1 MIYNLLYGLNADSS
15 LFNLFR
21 YITFRTIYVSITA
34 FLICFF
40 MGPWLIEKLQKLQI
54 GQYIRDCGPETHL
67 DKAGTPTMGGVMI
80 LIAIVTSVLF
90 WSDLTNPYV
99 WIALF
104 SAVGFGLIGF
114 TDDYLMQIKKRSK
127 GLSARG
133 KFALQTVLALA
144 IGWLVYSSPGFST
157 TVTVP
162 FLKNVSPDLGVGY
175 IFFAAF
181 VIVGCSNAVNLTDG
195 LDGLATGPMIIASI
209 TYMLFAYVSGH
220 AVLAEYLQIPFIKN
234 GGEMAVI
241 CGAIAGAG
249 VGFLWFNAYPA
260 QIFMGDTGSLPLGA
274 ILGTIAVITKQE
286 ILLVIVGGLF
296 VMEALSVIIQVG
308 YFKISGGKRIF
319 RMAPLH
325 HHFEL
330 KGWKEPKVIVRF
342 WIISAMLALIAVSTL
357 KIR

>member
-1 MIYNLLYGLNADSS
+1 MIYNILYQLNADSS
-15 LFNLFR
+15 VFNLFR
-21 YITFRTIYVSITA
+21 YITFRTIYVAITA

-40 MGPWLIEKLQKLQI
+40 MGPWLIEKLRKLQI
-54 GQYIRDCGPETHL
+54 GQYIRECGPETHL

-80 LIAIVTSVLF
+80 ILAIVVSVLF

-99 WIALF
+99 WIALL
-104 SAVGFGLIGF
+104 SITGFGVIGL

-133 KFALQTVLALA
+133 KFFMQTVLALF
-144 IGWLVYSSPGFST
+144 IGWLVYTSPGFST
-157 TVTVP
+157 TVTIP
-162 FLKNVSPDLGVGY
+162 FLKNISPDLGMGY
-175 IFFAAF
+175 ILFAAF
-181 VIVGCSNAVNLTDG
+181 VIVGSSNAVNLTDG

-209 TYMLFAYVSGH
+209 TYMVFAYVSGH
-220 AVLAEYLQIPFIKN
+220 AGLAEYLQIPFVEN

-260 QIFMGDTGSLPLGA
+260 EIFMGDTGSLPLGA

-286 ILLVIVGGLF
+286 ILLAIVGGLF
-296 VMEALSVIIQVG
+296 VMEAMSVILQVG
-308 YFKISGGKRIF
+308 YFKLTGGKRIF

-342 WIISAMLALIAVSTL
+342 WIISAMLALIAISTL

>member
-1 MIYNLLYGLNADSS
+1 MIYNLLYGLYGDISF
-15 LFNLFR
+15 FNLFR
-21 YITFRTIYVSITA
+21 YITFRTIYGTITA
-34 FLICFF
+34 FLICFL
-40 MGPWLIEKLQKLQI
+40 MGPWLINKLRRLQI
-54 GQYIRDCGPETHL
+54 GQYIRECGPESHL
-67 DKAGTPTMGGVMI
+67 GKAGTPTMGGVMI
-80 LIAIVTSVLF
+80 LLAIIGSSLL
-90 WSDLTNPYV
+90 WADIKNPYV
-99 WIALF
+99 WIVLLA
-104 SAVGFGLIGF
+104 AAGFGLIGF

-133 KFALQTVLALA
+133 KFTLQALLALL

-162 FLKNVSPDLGVGY
+162 FLKNVQPDLGFGY

-209 TYMLFAYVSGH
+209 TYMVFAYVSGH
-220 AVLAEYLQIPFIKN
+220 AGIAEYLQIPFIKN
-234 GGEMAVI
+234 GGEMAVL
-241 CGAIAGAG
+241 CGATAGAG
-249 VGFLWFNAYPA
+249 VGFLWFNSYPA

-296 VMEALSVIIQVG
+296 VMEALSVIIQVT
-308 YFKISGGKRIF
+308 YFKLTGGQRIF

-330 KGWKEPKVIVRF
+330 KGWQEPKVIVRF
-342 WIISAMLALIAVSTL
+342 WIISAMLALLAVSTL

>member
-1 MIYNLLYGLNADSS
+1 MIYNLLYRFHADISF
-15 LFNLFR
+15 FNLFR
-21 YITFRTIYVSITA
+21 YITFRTIYATITA
-34 FLICFF
+34 FLICFI
-40 MGPWLIEKLQKLQI
+40 MGPWLIDKLRQLQV
-54 GQYIRDCGPETHL
+54 GQYIRECGPQSHL
-67 DKAGTPTMGGVMI
+67 GKAGTPTMGGVMI
-80 LIAIVTSVLF
+80 LLAVIVSGLLWADIA
-90 WSDLTNPYV
+90 NPYV
-99 WIALF
+99 WIVLL
-104 SAVGFGLIGF
+104 SAAGFGLIGF

-127 GLSARG
+127 GLSARQ
-133 KFALQTVLALA
+133 KFGLQTVLGLL
-144 IGWLVYSSPGFST
+144 IGWLVYSSPGFPT

-162 FLKNVSPDLGVGY
+162 FLKNVRPDLGFGY

-209 TYMLFAYVSGH
+209 TYMVFAYVSGH
-220 AVLAEYLQIPFIKN
+220 AGLAEYLQIPYIKN
-234 GGEMAVI
+234 GGEIAVL
-241 CGAIAGAG
+241 CGALAGAG

-260 QIFMGDTGSLPLGA
+260 EIFMGDTGSLPLGA

-286 ILLVIVGGLF
+286 FLLVIVGGLF
-296 VMEALSVIIQVG
+296 VMEALSVIIQVS
-308 YFKISGGKRIF
+308 YFKMSGGKRVF

-342 WIISAMLALIAVSTL
+342 WIISAMLALLAVSTL